1 MSRFLALFKLFAY
14 IALFF
19 SITIHAEPLSVEP
32 IENTQAQ
39 STPQE
44 EKVLYLSFDEAPSS
58 VLKGSIFKVTLKVLP
73 SIKNLKD
80 IEYEFSN
87 ATNIKALTPKP
98 QRKSDY
104 KYIYDTFYFAA
115 TSSNAR
121 LPDITAIPI
130 DKDNKEHKESTLL
143 GINMEVIPLN
153 PKKDFS
159 NIVADSFDL
168 VEYKTTNFDNENNIV
183 VFVASAKGCDIA
195 SIKLGGVAKQGIES
209 ISESPLDSR
218 ITYYAVINKNLET
231 FTFSY
236 FNIVKNKF
244 IDVNIPIVVNDDSVT
259 TQSDLKPVDQSHQKI
274 KFFVALIAAIFA
286 IIMVI
291 IKKNYKYLIIMVIP
305 IGYILLTESPTKEVC
320 IKANS
325 NIYLLPMNNG
335 TVFEKTDKAYNLQK
349 EGERKGWVKI
359 QLENQKIGWV
369 RDEDLCSN

>member
-1 MSRFLALFKLFAY
+1 MSRFLALFKLLALL
-14 IALFF
+14 ALFF
-19 SITIHAEPLSVEP
+19 SINIYAEPPSMEP
-32 IENTQAQ
+32 MENTQVQ
-39 STPQE
+39 NIPQE
-44 EKVLYLSFDEAPSS
+44 EKVLYLSFDEIPSS
-58 VLKGSIFKVTLKVLP
+58 VLKGSIFKATIKILP

-87 ATNIKALTPKP
+87 ANGIKILTPKP

-130 DKDNKEHKESTLL
+130 DKDNKEHKESTLV

-159 NIVADSFDL
+159 NIVADSFEL

-195 SIKLGGVAKQGIES
+195 SIKLNGVAKQGIES
-209 ISESPLDSR
+209 ISESPSDSR
-218 ITYYAVINKNLET
+218 ITYYAVISKNLET

-244 IDVNIPIVVNDDSVT
+244 IDINVPIIVNDDSVT
-259 TQSDLKPVDQSHQKI
+259 TQSDLKPIDQSHQKI
-274 KFFVALIAAIFA
+274 KLFVAIIAAIFV

-291 IKKNYKYLIIMVIP
+291 AKKNYKYIVIMIIP

-325 NIYLLPMNNG
+325 NIYLLPIHNG
-335 TVFEKTDKAYNLQK
+335 TIFEKTDKVYNLQK
-349 EGERKGWVKI
+349 EGERKDWVKI

-369 RDEDLCSN
+369 RDEDICSN

>member
-1 MSRFLALFKLFAY
+1 MSRFLALFRLLALL
-14 IALFF
+14 ALFF
-19 SITIHAEPLSVEP
+19 SINIYAEPPSMEP
-32 IENTQAQ
+32 MENTQVQ
-39 STPQE
+39 NIPQE
-44 EKVLYLSFDEAPSS
+44 EKVLYLSFDEMPSS
-58 VLKGSIFKVTLKVLP
+58 VLKGSIFKATIKVLP

-87 ATNIKALTPKP
+87 VNGIKILTPKP

-130 DKDNKEHKESTLL
+130 DKDNKEHKESTLV

-159 NIVADSFDL
+159 NIVADSFEL

-195 SIKLGGVAKQGIES
+195 SIKLNGVAKQGIES

-218 ITYYAVINKNLET
+218 ITYYAVISKNLET

-244 IDVNIPIVVNDDSVT
+244 IDVNVPIIVNDDSVT
-259 TQSDLKPVDQSHQKI
+259 TQSDLKPIDQSHQKI
-274 KFFVALIAAIFA
+274 KLFVAIIAAIFV

-291 IKKNYKYLIIMVIP
+291 AKKNYKYIVIMIIP

-325 NIYLLPMNNG
+325 NIYLLPIHNG
-335 TVFEKTDKAYNLQK
+335 TIFEKTDKIYNLQK
-349 EGERKGWVKI
+349 EGERKNWVKI

-369 RDEDLCSN
+369 RDEDICSN